1 MSFSS
6 FIATGIPTAVTA
18 SEVAAGP
25 SWDAS
30 AAPAPAP
37 RCGGIDGIGNGNGL
51 TPAVAVQQLQ
61 PPPQPS
67 QQGCSALSHTGS
79 QSSLQSGI
87 LDFGQQQQQ
96 QQQIQKQHLLAQQQQ
111 LQLAAALPEQ
121 QRQQIQIQL
130 LLQQQQQYGGLNE
143 LSMSQI
149 PGSMPRGGSSSESM
163 GSLAQYGTGSSA
175 GQLMLAGPGSL
186 CAVLPYYA
194 RRPPIEAV
202 VFGWGVSEDGQL
214 GLVATRDNV
223 ITPKVVEALL
233 GVQFSGRSFSRTPLV
248 AGSRNTLALDAA
260 GQVWSFGWNDRG
272 TLGHGHRNQETKP
285 KRIAALK
292 GIRIVQVA
300 IGGWHSLAL
309 SDRGVMFAWGG
320 NEYGQCGNVLPGQ
333 RDITEPMPVDLGLG
347 PNQRVKQISAGGMHS
362 LALLEDGT
370 VWQWGENW
378 GDFSMRPVR
387 TPRPV
392 PGAVSVAAISCGA
405 FHNLALTG
413 GGRVLSW
420 GMNDYGQLGNGST
433 TYSTAP
439 RPVLDMDGVVVADI
453 AAGGWHSCALSS
465 AGEVWVWGRGEYGR
479 LGLGDRSGSS
489 KLRPQKVR
497 GLEAHVVVQ
506 VAAGGSHTLALT
518 STARLFV
525 WGRGAFGRLGLGD
538 PERDCYHPVECAL
551 PGGTERWRVA
561 AIGAGGR
568 HSICLAIPVRDTP
581 TPRWMDEDDALLT
594 SLGASMAAMGITSMD
609 LQTQLAAAGGFG
621 SILPQHLQSMQLQR
635 IGSEEYDRM
644 SEPSLYDR
652 NLLFDRAAVHG
663 GPSPIRTRRG
673 TGATADGSGT
683 ADGSITAASSV
694 VAVAASSSC
703 SGGIPAS
710 GYAGGGGGGGNCTA
724 TGGAMQNPLPPPPPP
739 DMRPSR
745 QIALTEWPSV
755 DSSGL
760 ALSADSASIAAPPPT
775 PADPPSPSPSS
786 AASGSM
792 TTSTSPPPPLT
803 LRPASISSPPPGPA
817 LMVAA
822 AATADPPPGPI
833 AAVASP
839 RGLSRPKSPLRL
851 PSPASMAL
859 PPTASY
865 GIRRSASAVGALSH
879 LTQLLPEP
887 AAVAAAAVL
896 DADSDLAPPW
906 GLAAAA
912 AAVAFATAA
921 AASTAPSSLHGGSAG
936 GGCGSRTGSVTG
948 MTRYRTVFGGGGE
961 EEDEATQAAEA
972 AEAAANDNDGSGT
985 SEEDLR
991 GDLNAQDDTDED
1003 QVYDSSSVQHPRS
1016 PSLMSRP
1023 LSPPVPLS
1031 PRRHGS
1037 FGAHACVG
1045 VGVGS
1050 SRSASPAL
1058 MGGGSGGGAVAGSP
1072 SSRSLLSSYGSPR
1085 LPPSMLP
1092 H

>member
-1 MSFSS
+1 MSLPS
-6 FIATGIPTAVTA
+6 FTANGVPITGMA
-18 SEVAAGP
+18 SAVAAP
-25 SWDAS
+25 HTSESS
-30 AAPAPAP
+30 AAAAPVP
-37 RCGGIDGIGNGNGL
+37 TRNSSIRNSSMGNGL
-51 TPAVAVQQLQ
+51 TLEVAAQQQRPSLQ
-61 PPPQPS
+61 S
-67 QQGCSALSHTGS
+67 SLQGSSALSHTGS
-79 QSSLQSGI
+79 ESTFQWGK
-87 LDFGQQQQQ
+87 LDFGQQQQPKQ
-96 QQQIQKQHLLAQQQQ
+96 QQQ
-111 LQLAAALPEQ
+111 EQ
-121 QRQQIQIQL
+121 QYIQ
-130 LLQQQQQYGGLNE
+130 LLQQQQQQFGGLSN
-143 LSMSQI
+143 SQACQTN
-149 PGSMPRGGSSSESM
+149 GSIARGVSPSESM
-163 GSLAQYGTGSSA
+163 GSLTQYGTSSSA

-202 VFGWGVSEDGQL
+202 VFGWGVNEDGQL
-214 GLVATRDNV
+214 GLALARENV
-223 ITPKVVEALL
+223 VVPKVVEALL
-233 GVQFSGRSFSRTPLV
+233 GLQFSGRSFSRTPLV

-272 TLGHGHRNQETKP
+272 TLGHGHRDQETKP

-292 GIRIVQVA
+292 GTRIVQVA
-300 IGGWHSLAL
+300 MGGWHSLAL
-309 SDRGVMFAWGG
+309 SDRGAVFAWGG

-333 RDITEPMPVDLGLG
+333 RDITEPMLVDLGLG

-392 PGAVSVAAISCGA
+392 PGAVSVAAIACGA
-405 FHNLALTG
+405 FHNLALTV

-433 TYSTAP
+433 TYATAP

-538 PERDCYHPVECAL
+538 PERDCYHPVECPL

-581 TPRWMDEDDALLT
+581 PPGWLEEDDVMMT
-594 SLGASMAAMGITSMD
+594 SRGPSMAAMGGMPMGS
-609 LQTQLAAAGGFG
+609 QSQLATPGAFG
-621 SILPQHLQSMQLQR
+621 SVLPQHLQSMQLHR
-635 IGSEEYDRM
+635 IGSEEYDRF

-652 NLLFDRAAVHG
+652 AAVPG
-663 GPSPIRTRRG
+663 GPSSVRTRRA

-694 VAVAASSSC
+694 VAAAAGSSC

-710 GYAGGGGGGGNCTA
+710 AYPGGSGGNCTA
-724 TGGAMQNPLPPPPPP
+724 TGGAMQTQLHAAPPPPL
-739 DMRPSR
+739 DLQPSKPST
-745 QIALTEWPSV
+745 LTDWPSV
-755 DSSGL
+755 DSSGV
-760 ALSADSASIAAPPPT
+760 ALSADSVSIAAPPPT
-775 PADPPSPSPSS
+775 PADPPSPPPSS
-786 AASGSM
+786 TASGSM
-792 TTSTSPPPPLT
+792 TTSTSPFPPLL
-803 LRPASISSPPPGPA
+803 LRPASVSSPPRGPVLLTA
-817 LMVAA
+817 PTAA
-822 AATADPPPGPI
+822 ADPPPGPPPI
-833 AAVASP
+833 ESP
-839 RGLSRPKSPLRL
+839 RALSRPKSPLRL
-851 PSPASMAL
+851 PSPALVAL
-859 PPTASY
+859 PPTMSY

-912 AAVAFATAA
+912 AAAVAFSTAA
-921 AASTAPSSLHGGSAG
+921 AASAGPSSVYGGSAG

-948 MTRYRTVFGGGGE
+948 MARYRTVFGGGGE

-972 AEAAANDNDGSGT
+972 AEAAADENDGSGT
-985 SEEDLR
+985 SEEDQR

-1003 QVYDSSSVQHPRS
+1003 QVYDGSVVQHPRS
-1016 PSLMSRP
+1016 PSLLSRP
-1023 LSPPVPLS
+1023 RSPPVPLS

-1037 FGAHACVG
+1037 FAAH

-1058 MGGGSGGGAVAGSP
+1058 MTGGSGGGGGGGGAASGSP

-1085 LPPSMLP
+1085 MPSSFLPQ
-1092 H
+1092 